1 MEISCTNSD
10 DINHYVLIIGYGAD
24 HWIIRNSMKSTWGIS
39 GDALI
44 SFDNGKDGCIAD
56 NVYSAIIA

>member
-1 MEISCTNSD
+1 MEITCTDPD

-24 HWIIRNSMKSTWGIS
+24 HWIIRNSMGSWGIS

-44 SFDNGKDGCIAD
+44 SFENGKDGCIAD